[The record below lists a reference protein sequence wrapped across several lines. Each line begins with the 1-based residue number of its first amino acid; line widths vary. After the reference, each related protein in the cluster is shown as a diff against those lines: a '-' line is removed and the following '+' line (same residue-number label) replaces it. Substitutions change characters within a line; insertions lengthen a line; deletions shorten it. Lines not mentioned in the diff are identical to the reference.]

1 MSKQN
6 VKINEEQLRKIVSES
21 IRQILGNQHAY
32 NDCLKVSD
40 LKQMMSTMN
49 DDDTIVFV
57 DGEKRCYHFVMKYN
71 IRSSKWQEGL
81 YNIDEEPIKALYIF
95 MET

>member
-40 LKQMMSTMN
+40 LK
-49 DDDTIVFV
+49 
-57 DGEKRCYHFVMKYN
+57 
-71 IRSSKWQEGL
+71 
-81 YNIDEEPIKALYIF
+81 
-95 MET
+95 